1 MRARQELRAHFA
13 GVAQR
18 VQDEANGVVEG
29 YIREAL
35 TEPMEEIR
43 EYSDELNRARHV
55 QNAHIQHLSQ
65 VSKSARELIARIHEG
80 TWARKQPQ
88 VTELLRLNQET
99 LITGSGE
106 IEGTKG
112 LCLREALHK
121 KGSEERPSRSITLS
135 TITETK
141 EASWRRSQMHIGIG
155 RSYSI
160 DHSFN
165 IPESRPDEGHDHPMV
180 RYRTRTSNVF

>member
-1 MRARQELRAHFA
+1 MKIARGIGTAATVLSVAATGLSVYLQIREDGEEARKAEEAMRARQELRAHFA

-65 VSKSARELIARIHEG
+65 VSKSARELIARIHEEHG
-80 TWARKQPQ
+80 QGNNRK
-88 VTELLRLNQET
+88 
-99 LITGSGE
+99 
-106 IEGTKG
+106 
-112 LCLREALHK
+112 
-121 KGSEERPSRSITLS
+121 
-135 TITETK
+135 
-141 EASWRRSQMHIGIG
+141 
-155 RSYSI
+155 
-160 DHSFN
+160 
-165 IPESRPDEGHDHPMV
+165 
-180 RYRTRTSNVF
+180 